1 MPRGRNQSDGS
12 VLSGQS
18 IERATST
25 PYWLLF
31 QRIRVQG
38 RDAWI
43 EANRTTKQK
52 KNLTRKGTKTFVI
65 KKTCNYL
72 VQSK

>member
-31 QRIRVQG
+31 QRIRVQAN
-38 RDAWI
+38 D
-43 EANRTTKQK
+43 EAIVAARRK
-52 KNLTRKGTKTFVI
+52 KAVSFLMKGA
-65 KKTCNYL
+65 
-72 VQSK
+72 